1 MLRSPPEKLRA
12 TARFDLYQCEYS
24 RSMNIGLGQ
33 YVLEEIQSWIGCL
46 SSCFC
51 LWSASA
57 WSCGM
62 QKDGMRSTG
71 PAQHAPRG
79 LAGPF
84 SGATALR
91 LFDSS

>member
-1 MLRSPPEKLRA
+1 LICINVNTQSLN
-12 TARFDLYQCEYS
+12 EY
-24 RSMNIGLGQ
+24 GLGQ
-33 YVLEEIQSWIGCL
+33 YVLKEIQSWIGCL
-46 SSCFC
+46 SSCFS

-71 PAQHAPRG
+71 PAQDARRG

-91 LFDSS
+91 LFDPELTRYTNVAQHSAKA